1 MWSLLVELVGG
12 FAVQSHWFLD
22 TSLFH
27 QMASAP
33 AVPSDWTTNGVMIVM
48 GVVAALLGGALFSR
62 RDLQG
67 A

>member
-1 MWSLLVELVGG
+1 MWSLLIELAGG
-12 FAVQSHWFLD
+12 FAAQSHWLLD

-33 AVPSDWTTNGVMIVM
+33 AVPADWTTNGVMIGI

>member
-1 MWSLLVELVGG
+1 V
-12 FAVQSHWFLD
+12 
-22 TSLFH
+22 
-27 QMASAP
+27 P
-33 AVPSDWTTNGVMIVM
+33 ADWTTNGVMIGI